1 MKVFASD
8 YDGTLFK
15 NREIT
20 KYDLEMIEA
29 FRNKGNKFGIA
40 TGRTIDSISFELDK
54 HDIPFDFIVG
64 INGGV
69 VLSEEREELFLSNFN
84 KSVLP
89 DIMETLR
96 KDEVLYYGVND
107 GYGLSRVHVKQK
119 EVDYQFNI
127 ELEDINLMI
136 QNGVKGL
143 YVRHESPDHANNLAD
158 KINELYAKDGIAS
171 FPNNRSVDIGTK
183 GVTKS
188 SGIELILDHFNL
200 NEDTKVFTA
209 GDAEND
215 ASMIKD
221 FYGFAMDNGID
232 QLKETSQEIVSSVGE
247 ALEIALNL

>member
-20 KYDLEMIEA
+20 DYDLKMIEE

-40 TGRTIDSISFELDK
+40 TGRTIDSISFELEK
-54 HDIPFDFIVG
+54 HDIPYDFIVG

-69 VLSEEREELFLSNFN
+69 VLSDKREELFLSNFN

-89 DIMETLR
+89 EIMETLR
-96 KDEVLYYGVND
+96 EDQVLYYGVND

-127 ELEDINLMI
+127 GLEDINLLI

-143 YVRHESPDHANNLAD
+143 YVRHESPDHANNLAE
-158 KINELYAKDGIAS
+158 KINKLYAKDGIAS
-171 FPNNRSVDIGTK
+171 FPNNQSVDIGTK

-188 SGIELILDHFNL
+188 SGITLILEHFNL
-200 NEDTKVFTA
+200 NNDTKVFTV

-215 ASMIKD
+215 APMIKD
-221 FYGFAMDNGID
+221 FYGFAMDNGVDEI
-232 QLKETSQEIVSSVGE
+232 KETSKEIVSSVGD
-247 ALEIALNL
+247 ALKKAINL